1 MCVKMKFLWL
11 FILLGP
17 IEIKSENHHSHNS
30 IHHYE
35 NDFQHDYYNPSIS
48 SQSLQLANNGLE
60 NSFQGVWDKF
70 SERQDNI
77 LDTIIQTTILMGLGV
92 LVNVYVAIMRAYL
105 LELED
110 NSVEAKVTIVS
121 DSGDTNGIT
130 GEITFAQED
139 KDSPIRISGTVRN
152 LPAGGHGFHVH
163 EKKHTGT
170 DCSTAGGHFN
180 PENTSHG
187 SLTAKIRHAGD
198 FGSIY
203 ADASGVATFDFETG
217 SSGSSTLFGDNALYD
232 KSVVIHA
239 SPDDFGQPTG
249 NAGGRLACG
258 VLLKS

>member
-1 MCVKMKFLWL
+1 MG
-11 FILLGP
+11 ILP
-17 IEIKSENHHSHNS
+17 K
-30 IHHYE
+30 
-35 NDFQHDYYNPSIS
+35 Q
-48 SQSLQLANNGLE
+48 
-60 NSFQGVWDKF
+60 
-70 SERQDNI
+70 
-77 LDTIIQTTILMGLGV
+77 
-92 LVNVYVAIMRAYL
+92 IMRTEFFL
-105 LELED
+105 LFLFSLF
-110 NSVEAKVTIVS
+110 NGTFSCSSTPSLKREAKVTIVS

-130 GEITFAQED
+130 GEITFTQEE

-217 SSGSSTLFGDNALYD
+217 SSGSS
-232 KSVVIHA
+232 
-239 SPDDFGQPTG
+239 
-249 NAGGRLACG
+249 
-258 VLLKS
+258 